1 MTEAKINKEYLLRM
15 VGVAAFM
22 LGISIWSIY
31 DGFVAWPE
39 KNREFEAVRPMLLS
53 TNLSA
58 KAWLAKTGAEG
69 QSPLDLVFAE
79 AKLKKPSKLVK
90 KIDEYKMADNL
101 PQELLAQGRE
111 REKEALKHIF
121 ENPLYG
127 PGDLQGQLVMA
138 VITALVA
145 LWVALSFIP
154 KLSRRFIAD
163 ESGLHGSGFG
173 GELIKYSDIDS
184 MDWKLWDKKG
194 IIKVTVRGGAQHTL
208 DGWHFNGIKGIV
220 DLIIEQRPD
229 LGRADAHVA

>member
-22 LGISIWSIY
+22 LAICIWSLY

-39 KNREFEAVRPMLLS
+39 KNREFERVRPTLLS

-69 QSPLDLVFAE
+69 ESPLDLVFAE
-79 AKLKKPSKLVK
+79 AKLKKPARLVK

-138 VITALVA
+138 VITTLVA
-145 LWVALSFIP
+145 LWVVLSFLP
-154 KLSRRFIAD
+154 KLKKCYVAD
-163 ESGLHGSGFG
+163 DSTLHGSGFG
-173 GELIKYSDIDS
+173 GEPIKYSDIES

-194 IIKVTVRGGAQHTL
+194 IVKVTVKGGSQYVL
-208 DGWHFNGIKGIV
+208 DGWHFKGIKGIV
-220 DLIIEQRPD
+220 DRIIEQRPD
-229 LGRADAHVA
+229 LQQS